1 MEINFRKNL
10 RALLDYEYISV
21 KELAEMTG
29 IPKRSIENYLGS
41 RASMPPADYA
51 FKIAKALHVNVEYLI
66 SGSAET
72 YKSPGFNALN
82 RIIAENRE
90 YSHIFNDIENLSEND
105 IRMILDILV
114 AIIKNRINKKES

>member
-29 IPKRSIENYLGS
+29 IPKRSLENYLSS

-51 FKIAKALHVNVEYLI
+51 LRIAKALNVTVEYLI
-66 SGSAET
+66 SGSAEA

>member
-1 MEINFRKNL
+1 
-10 RALLDYEYISV
+10 
-21 KELAEMTG
+21 
-29 IPKRSIENYLGS
+29 
-41 RASMPPADYA
+41 MPPADYA